1 MLIIQITLRLPY
13 QLIGWL
19 FSTKKQL
26 GIVVGLL
33 FMQPSYMVMRTWFV
47 YFIVNYKIYFVMK
60 KSMLTFGI
68 AVASVAGLFAFTNT
82 AQTAIT
88 GKVVPG
94 EGAETVWAISATDS
108 TKGTVSSGTFTLD
121 VKPGTYKVIVDAKDP
136 YKDVTLENLEVKQD
150 QPLNVGEIV
159 LQK

>member
-1 MLIIQITLRLPY
+1 
-13 QLIGWL
+13 
-19 FSTKKQL
+19 
-26 GIVVGLL
+26 
-33 FMQPSYMVMRTWFV
+33 
-47 YFIVNYKIYFVMK
+47 MK
-60 KSMLTFGI
+60 KRMLTFGI
-68 AVASVAGLFAFTNT
+68 AAASVAGLFAFTAST
-82 AQTAIT
+82 QTAIT

-108 TKGTVSSGTFTLD
+108 TKGTLSAGTFTLD

>member
-1 MLIIQITLRLPY
+1 
-13 QLIGWL
+13 
-19 FSTKKQL
+19 
-26 GIVVGLL
+26 
-33 FMQPSYMVMRTWFV
+33 
-47 YFIVNYKIYFVMK
+47 MK

-68 AVASVAGLFAFTNT
+68 FAASVAGLFAFSAAT
-82 AQTAIT
+82 QTAIT

-94 EGAETVWAISATDS
+94 DGAETVWAISATDS
-108 TKGTVSSGTFTLD
+108 TKGTLSAGTFTLD